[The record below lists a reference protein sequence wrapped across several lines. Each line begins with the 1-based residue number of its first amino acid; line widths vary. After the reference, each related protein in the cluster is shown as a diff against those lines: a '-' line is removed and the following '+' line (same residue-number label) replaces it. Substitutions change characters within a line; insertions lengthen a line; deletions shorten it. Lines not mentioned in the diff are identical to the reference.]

1 MILVSDN
8 INWARKYRPKELSD
22 YIGNTSLKNR
32 VGMLIGNDT
41 LPQNVLLEGSSGT
54 GKTTMARLM
63 SKSLLCEND
72 AHKPCGECLTCT
84 ELNDKFILTGK
95 QPRNINVY
103 EYDIG
108 KSNTVSDANNIVSRM
123 RQSTIGGGK
132 RVFILDEIQRA
143 TKDAQSVYLKI
154 AEEPPDDLYII
165 ICTTNPEDLLD
176 PFKSRFITM
185 RVKKPTIGEVVDR
198 LEYICETE
206 GVRYSKDALRLIAD
220 ASNKT
225 PRDSISK
232 LQYISNSGDVL
243 IANVEQEIGYV
254 SHTIYNKYIENIVKY
269 DVSENIKL
277 INEIEEKGVSV
288 YDFIVNLGNYL
299 MDLINIR
306 SRISLDKYSA
316 SRIQSMKDVLKMLD
330 DTHIL
335 NMMQVVGRY
344 SYKRLEDKYLLVSLT
359 IELGDSVR
367 QKDRYAELVNKIALE
382 LKESETKV
390 NEEKAI
396 GDSKTFKEV
405 TESMVE
411 DKIEAEDETVELND
425 SDLKSL
431 FGDKVS
437 RVRRK

>member
-1 MILVSDN
+1 MSEN
-8 INWARKYRPKELSD
+8 INWARKYRPKELNE

-32 VGMLIGNDT
+32 VGMLIGRGT

-63 SKSLLCEND
+63 SKSLLCETEGEI
-72 AHKPCGECLTCT
+72 PCGECRTCV
-84 ELNDKFILTGK
+84 ELDEKFILTGK

-108 KSNTVSDANNIVSRM
+108 KSNTVSDANSIVARM

-154 AEEPPDDLYII
+154 AEEPPEDLYII

-185 RVKKPTIGEVVDR
+185 RVKKPTISEVVDR
-198 LEYICETE
+198 LEYICNKE
-206 GVRYSKDALRLIAD
+206 GVQYSKDALRLIVD

-243 IANVEQEIGYV
+243 IENVEQEIGYV
-254 SHTIYNKYIENIVKY
+254 SHTIYNKYIENIIKY

-277 INEIEEKGVSV
+277 INEVDNKGVSV

-306 SRISLDKYSA
+306 SRISLDKYST
-316 SRIQSMKDVLKMLD
+316 SRIRSMKDVLKMMD
-330 DTHIL
+330 DRNIMD
-335 NMMQVVGRY
+335 MMTVVGRY
-344 SYKRLEDKYLLVSLT
+344 SYKRLEDKYLLVSMT
-359 IELGDSVR
+359 IELGEAVR
-367 QKDRYAELVNKIALE
+367 KRDRYEELVSKIVEDIKEDSENIKEDDE
-382 LKESETKV
+382 L
-390 NEEKAI
+390 

-405 TESMVE
+405 TESIKEDVKVE
-411 DKIEAEDETVELND
+411 EDRVDLND
-425 SDLKSL
+425 ADLSSI
-431 FGDKVS
+431 FGNVK
-437 RVRRK
+437 RVR